1 MGITVDVSQIEGF
14 QQKIQALNG
23 TQRDMFFRESCMDGA
38 SRLVELV
45 KPLTP
50 AKSGNLRKG
59 WDDSLSKL
67 SPMGV
72 SQSIGGGGGVYSVTL
87 ENAAQDPVSGV
98 YYASYVENGHRQT
111 PGRYVPVLGKKLVK
125 SWVEG
130 KHMLEISEGILSGVL
145 PGVIQ
150 ARLDAFL
157 RTVF

>member
-14 QQKIQALNG
+14 QEKIRALNG

-59 WDDSLSKL
+59 WDDSLSSL
-67 SPMGV
+67 NLLGV
-72 SQSIGGGGGVYSVTL
+72 SKSQGAGSVYSVTL

-111 PGRYVPVLGKKLVK
+111 PGRYVPAIGKRLVA

-130 KHMLEISEGILSGVL
+130 KHMLEKSEGTLSGVL
-145 PGVIQ
+145 PGVLQ
-150 ARLDAFL
+150 TKLDAFL

>member
-1 MGITVDVSQIEGF
+1 MGITVDVSQIKGF

-50 AKSGNLRKG
+50 ARTGNLRKG

-87 ENAAQDPVSGV
+87 ENAAQNPSSGT
-98 YYASYVENGHRQT
+98 YYASYVENGHRT
-111 PGRYVPVLGKKLVK
+111 RNHTK
-125 SWVEG
+125 WVEG

>member
-14 QQKIQALNG
+14 QEKIRALNG

-59 WDDSLSKL
+59 WDDSLSSL
-67 SPMGV
+67 NLLGV
-72 SQSIGGGGGVYSVTL
+72 SKSQGAGSVYSVTL